1 MRRYL
6 AVFGVIAGVLAILG
20 LAAYAFF
27 EVYPRPKYLF
37 PSGEALYNE
46 YLALDRWLN
55 QTGHPVRAASEVRAS
70 SLAEAKEGVVFIQ
83 VSFLDKELLPEL
95 ETLAA
100 SGISL
105 IVSLDE
111 SWDEETDAF
120 LRGLGL
126 EGTFGPEAEEKDG
139 AAPRTDSS
147 AGPVF
152 DRQVRFILRR
162 KLAGRGDVRTLTD
175 EEGII
180 RLVTVPLESGSITL
194 MGIPFF
200 MMSVNLGNETN
211 ARLAWELT
219 GGRDREN
226 RGVLFFRE
234 NRISSDGQEE
244 EEGFFTKLFSR
255 GRVIPLAISILA
267 LTVIGFWMVIPR
279 FGVTGQE
286 DRSAAKPIRERFLA
300 EARFLEKHH
309 ALGAYL
315 DVYIQEIRVK
325 LRRRE
330 GDFDEAGLVPL
341 VKKICR
347 LGDEAEEIINHKEHK
362 EKIGVR
368 EFIKYREIIESILE
382 RL

>member
-6 AVFGVIAGVLAILG
+6 AVFGVIAGVLTILG

-27 EVYPRPKYLF
+27 EVYPRSKYLF
-37 PSGEALYNE
+37 PSKEALYNE

-55 QTGHPVRAASEVRAS
+55 QTGHPVRVESGIQAS
-70 SLAEAKEGVVFIQ
+70 SLTEAGEGVVFMQ
-83 VSFLDKELLPEL
+83 FSFLDKKLLPEL
-95 ETLAA
+95 ETLTAP
-100 SGISL
+100 GTSL

-111 SWDEETDAF
+111 SWDGETDAF
-120 LRGLGL
+120 LRSLGF
-126 EGTFGPEAEEKDG
+126 EGTFGPEAVEKNR
-139 AAPRTDSS
+139 AVPRKHSA

-152 DRQVRFILRR
+152 DQQVRFIPL
-162 KLAGRGDVRTLTD
+162 GDPPDREDTLTLAD
-175 EEGII
+175 ENGII
-180 RLVTVPLESGSITL
+180 RLVTVPWASGSITL
-194 MGIPFF
+194 TGIPYF
-200 MMSVNLGNETN
+200 MLSVNLGNEVN

-234 NRISSDGQEE
+234 NWRTPLDREE
-244 EEGFFTKLFSR
+244 EKGFFAALFSR
-255 GRVIPLAISILA
+255 GRAVPLALSILVLTA
-267 LTVIGFWMVIPR
+267 LGFWMVIPR

-330 GDFDEAGLVPL
+330 GDFDEADLVPL
-341 VKKICR
+341 VRKTCG
-347 LGDEAEEIINHKEHK
+347 LGDEAEEIIHHKERVG
-362 EKIGVR
+362 IR
-368 EFIKYREIIESILE
+368 EFIQYREIIDTILE